1 MVKLL
6 YFAILKEKI
15 RKQEEDLDF
24 VGSVKELRKKLTE
37 LYPQLKDVLKVCLF
51 AVDYE
56 YVGED
61 FILKGGEKV
70 AVIPPV
76 SGG

>member
-6 YFAILKEKI
+6 YFAILREKI
-15 RKQEEDLDF
+15 GKQEEDLDF
-24 VGSVKELRKKLTE
+24 LGSVGELRQRLIE
-37 LYPQLKDVLKVCLF
+37 LYPQLRDVLKVCLF
-51 AVDYE
+51 AVNHE

-61 FILKGGEKV
+61 FILKGGESV